1 MSLKKNIL
9 ANYVGQIY
17 VTLIGILLVPLYVKY
32 MGAEAY
38 GLVGFYA
45 MLQGWFQLLDVGL
58 TPTMARETSRFRGGA
73 IDALSLRRLLRAL
86 EGVFAIIAIVCGGA
100 MMLGANFI
108 ASTWLNVQKLPLY
121 EVKNAIL
128 LIGMIVALRWICGL
142 YRGAIN
148 GFERL
153 VWLNGFNILIATLRF
168 AFIIPFLIYVGASPT
183 YFFSYQ
189 LVVAIIE
196 LFILAAQTYRIFPK
210 SDVTKRLPWEWK
222 PLRSV
227 LKFSLTVAFTSAVWV
242 FITQTDKLILSKLL
256 LLSDYAYFT
265 LAVLVASGVSV
276 ISGPI
281 SGALL
286 PRLTKLNAAGDDNG
300 TLQLYRNATQ
310 MVCAIAIPTALTL
323 AFFSDQVLWAWT
335 GNATV
340 VSKAAPILAL
350 YASGNGILALAAF
363 PYYLQYAKGD
373 LKLHLVGNALFV
385 IFLIPLLIWSTLHFG
400 AIGAGYAWVTANAV
414 YFLAW
419 IPKVHQRFASGLHM
433 RWMLKDILGIAFSA
447 TVCAAFLRLS
457 VVFPEDRLP
466 IGFLL
471 AGIGLLI
478 LSVAVAASP
487 FLRNTIRAAW
497 RMRFSKFN

>member
-86 EGVFAIIAIVCGGA
+86 EGFFALIAIICGGA

-108 ASTWLNVQKLPLY
+108 ASTWLNVQELPLH
-121 EVKNAIL
+121 EVRNAVL
-128 LIGMIVALRWICGL
+128 LIGMIVALRWVCGL

-148 GFERL
+148 GFEHL
-153 VWLNGFNILIATLRF
+153 VWLNGFNISIATLRF

-196 LFILAAQTYRIFPK
+196 VFVLVVQTYRIFPK
-210 SDVTKRLPWEWK
+210 SNVARRLSWQWE

-227 LKFSLTVAFTSAVWV
+227 LKFSLTVAFTSAVWI

-265 LAVLVASGVSV
+265 LGVLVASGVSV

-323 AFFSDQVLWAWT
+323 AFFSEQVLWAWT

-340 VSKAAPILAL
+340 VSKAAPILSL
-350 YASGNGILALAAF
+350 YALGNGILALAAF

-385 IFLIPLLIWSTLHFG
+385 VFLIPLLIFSTLHFG
-400 AIGAGYAWVTANAV
+400 AIGAGYAWVTANAL
-414 YFLAW
+414 YFFAW

-433 RWMLKDILGIAFSA
+433 KWLLKDISGIVFLT
-447 TVCAAFLRLS
+447 TVCAAFLRLCL
-457 VVFPEDRLP
+457 VFPEDRLH

-478 LSVAVAASP
+478 LSVAVVASP
-487 FLRNTIRAAW
+487 FLRNKIHDAW
-497 RMRFSKFN
+497 RIRFSKLN